1 MSHRPARSASSTAP
15 SHASSGA
22 RADELE
28 PAAGSPAATPDEAV
42 GGLDGTSAIEGES
55 SATQASPAPNGS
67 AGLGGR
73 VAQRVPQLAA
83 LARSDTGRAA
93 ALAGAMLGNNAIALV
108 TTVVFARML
117 GASGYGSLGALLA
130 AFVILMV
137 PGSALQA
144 TVAREVSRE
153 LAAGSEVAGA
163 GVHRWMTHLTA
174 AFVAVVA
181 VALLLR
187 EQIAA
192 AVGVP
197 DVAWAA
203 AATLPTG
210 WLWLM
215 LSVQRG
221 ALQAVQRYRLVGLT
235 LVAEAALRL
244 VFGAALVIAGLGV
257 TGAFLG
263 TTLALGLLV
272 VAYTVPLR
280 RLLPPPRNHAA
291 RELVPGMGHLLARA
305 RVPVAAFV
313 LIAVLQH
320 VDVIIVKHVASP
332 EKAGSY
338 AAASVAA
345 KAVIWLAMGLGFY
358 LLPEA
363 VRRAGAGEDARP
375 ILVRT
380 LGLLALVAVPL
391 VGFYALLARPL
402 LSAVFGPGLTAAAG
416 ALALLTGAMALLA
429 CGYLAVQYL
438 LAVGRRA
445 FIGLLAAAAAVEL
458 VVLPS
463 VSSDL
468 TEVALVLLGLQVALA
483 GALLVTAALTRR
495 GDSPAVTEPVAV
507 PEV

>member
-1 MSHRPARSASSTAP
+1 MARRPAASRATSPTPAAEP
-15 SHASSGA
+15 RERPREVPAA
-22 RADELE
+22 RAPDASTSGEGVAARSHG
-28 PAAGSPAATPDEAV
+28 PAAPEAA
-42 GGLDGTSAIEGES
+42 
-55 SATQASPAPNGS
+55 S
-67 AGLGGR
+67 AGAAPGNGQGLAARTAGR
-73 VAQRVPQLAA
+73 LPQLAA

-93 ALAGAMLGNNAIALV
+93 GLAGAMLGNNAIALV

-153 LAAGSEVAGA
+153 LAEGSEVAGA

-174 AFVAVVA
+174 ALVAVMA
-181 VALLLR
+181 LALLLR

-192 AVGVP
+192 AVGVQ
-197 DVAWAA
+197 DLAWAA

-235 LVAEAALRL
+235 LIGEAALRL
-244 VFGAALVIAGLGV
+244 VFGAALVLAGVGV

-272 VAYTVPLR
+272 VAYSFPLR
-280 RLLPPPRNHAA
+280 RLLPAPRDDAA
-291 RELVPGMGHLLARA
+291 RALVPGMRHLIARA

-363 VRRAGAGEDARP
+363 VRRAHAGEDARP

-380 LGLLALVAVPL
+380 LGLLAAVAVPL
-391 VGFYALLARPL
+391 VGFYALFAQQLLAI
-402 LSAVFGPGLTAAAG
+402 VFGPGLTAAAG
-416 ALALLTGAMALLA
+416 ALAFLAGAMALLA
-429 CGYLAVQYL
+429 GGYLAVQYL
-438 LAVGRRA
+438 LALGRRA
-445 FIGLLAAAAAVEL
+445 FIAVLAVAAALEL
-458 VVLPS
+458 AVLPQVGS
-463 VSSDL
+463 EL
-468 TEVALVLLGLQVALA
+468 TEVALVLLALQVLLA
-483 GALLVTAALTRR
+483 VSLLATAARVARTDR
-495 GDSPAVTEPVAV
+495 PEPREPLVV
-507 PEV
+507 PEA

>member
-1 MSHRPARSASSTAP
+1 MP
-15 SHASSGA
+15 
-22 RADELE
+22 
-28 PAAGSPAATPDEAV
+28 PAATAPEPVDAVHEPAGEALTEAPGRT
-42 GGLDGTSAIEGES
+42 GGAAG
-55 SATQASPAPNGS
+55 NG
-67 AGLGGR
+67 AGALGVR
-73 VAQRVPQLAA
+73 ALERVPQLAA
-83 LARSDTGRAA
+83 FARSDTGRAA
-93 ALAGAMLGNNAIALV
+93 ALASAMLANNAIALV
-108 TTVVFARML
+108 TTVVFARLL

-144 TVAREVSRE
+144 TVAREVSHE
-153 LAAGSEVAGA
+153 LASGSEVAGA
-163 GVHRWMTHLTA
+163 GVHRWLSHLTA
-174 AFVAVVA
+174 AFFVVTLVAV
-181 VALLLR
+181 LLR
-187 EQIAA
+187 EPIAA

-197 DVAWAA
+197 EVAWAA

-235 LVAEAALRL
+235 LVGEAALRL
-244 VFGAALVIAGLGV
+244 VMGLALLLVGLGV

-263 TTLALGLLV
+263 TTLALALLV
-272 VAYTVPLR
+272 VAYTFPLR
-280 RLLPPPRNHAA
+280 RLLPPPRDHAA
-291 RELVPGMGHLLARA
+291 RALVPGMRHLIARA

-320 VDVIIVKHVASP
+320 VDVIIVKHVASA

-358 LLPEA
+358 LLPES
-363 VRRAGAGEDARP
+363 VRRAQAGEDARP

-380 LGLLALVAVPL
+380 LALLALVAVPL
-391 VGFYALLARPL
+391 VAFYVVLGRLLL
-402 LSAVFGPGLTAAAG
+402 EIVFGPGLTAAAG

-438 LAVGRRA
+438 LALGRRA

-458 VVLPS
+458 LVLPR
-463 VSSDL
+463 VGDDL
-468 TEVALVLLGLQVALA
+468 VDVALVLLVLQVVLGA
-483 GALLVTAALTRR
+483 GLLTIAALTRR
-495 GDSPAVTEPVAV
+495 ATAPVEETEPLVV
-507 PEV
+507 PEA

>member
-1 MSHRPARSASSTAP
+1 MARRPAASRATSPTPAAEPRERPREVPATHAPDTSTSGDGAAAP
-15 SHASSGA
+15 SQGA
-22 RADELE
+22 
-28 PAAGSPAATPDEAV
+28 AAPEVA
-42 GGLDGTSAIEGES
+42 
-55 SATQASPAPNGS
+55 S
-67 AGLGGR
+67 AGAAPGNGQGLAAR
-73 VAQRVPQLAA
+73 TADRLPQLAA

-93 ALAGAMLGNNAIALV
+93 GLAGAMLGNNAIALV

-153 LAAGSEVAGA
+153 LAEGSEVAGA

-174 AFVAVVA
+174 ALVAVLA
-181 VALLLR
+181 LALLLR

-192 AVGVP
+192 AVGVQ
-197 DVAWAA
+197 DLGWAA

-235 LVAEAALRL
+235 LVGEAALRL
-244 VFGAALVIAGLGV
+244 AFGAALVLAGVGV

-272 VAYTVPLR
+272 VAYSFPLR
-280 RLLPPPRNHAA
+280 RLLPAPRDDAA
-291 RELVPGMGHLLARA
+291 RALVPGMRHLIARA
-305 RVPVAAFV
+305 CVPVAAFV

-363 VRRAGAGEDARP
+363 VRRAQAGEDARP

-380 LGLLALVAVPL
+380 LGLLAAVAVPL
-391 VGFYALLARPL
+391 VGFYALFAQPL
-402 LSAVFGPGLTAAAG
+402 LAIVFGPGLTAAAG
-416 ALALLTGAMALLA
+416 ALAFLAGAMALLA
-429 CGYLAVQYL
+429 GGYLAVQYL
-438 LAVGRRA
+438 LALGRRA
-445 FIGLLAAAAAVEL
+445 FIAVLAVAAALEL
-458 VVLPS
+458 AVLPRVGS
-463 VSSDL
+463 EL
-468 TEVALVLLGLQVALA
+468 TEVALVLLALQVLLA
-483 GALLVTAALTRR
+483 VSLLATAARAART
-495 GDSPAVTEPVAV
+495 DHPEPRDPLVV
-507 PEV
+507 PEA

>member
-1 MSHRPARSASSTAP
+1 VSGGGVAARL
-15 SHASSGA
+15 A
-22 RADELE
+22 RR
-28 PAAGSPAATPDEAV
+28 
-42 GGLDGTSAIEGES
+42 I
-55 SATQASPAPNGS
+55 
-67 AGLGGR
+67 
-73 VAQRVPQLAA
+73 PQLAA

-144 TVAREVSRE
+144 TVAREVSHE

-163 GVHRWMTHLTA
+163 GVHRWMSHLT
-174 AFVAVVA
+174 
-181 VALLLR
+181 VALLAVIGIAVLLR
-187 EQIAA
+187 GPLAGLIA
-192 AVGVP
+192 VP
-197 DVAWAA
+197 DLAWAA

-235 LVAEAALRL
+235 LVGEAALRL
-244 VFGAALVIAGLGV
+244 VFGLVLVLLGLGV

-263 TTLALGLLV
+263 TTIALGLLV
-272 VAYTVPLR
+272 LAYTVPLR
-280 RLLPPPRNHAA
+280 RLLPPPRSAAA
-291 RELVPGMGHLLARA
+291 REAVPGMRHLIARA
-305 RVPVAAFV
+305 RVPVIAFV

-320 VDVIIVKHVASP
+320 VDVIIVKHVATA

-363 VRRAGAGEDARP
+363 VRRTQAGEDARP
-375 ILVRT
+375 ILART
-380 LGLLALVAVPL
+380 LALLGAVALPLVA
-391 VGFYALLARPL
+391 FYAVFAMPL
-402 LSAVFGPGLTAAAG
+402 LETVFGPGLTAAAG
-416 ALALLTGAMALLA
+416 ALALLTGAMAMLA

-438 LAVGRRA
+438 LALGRRA
-445 FIGLLAAAAAVEL
+445 FILMLAAAAAFEVVALFQVGANL
-458 VVLPS
+458 V
-463 VSSDL
+463 
-468 TEVALVLLGLQVALA
+468 EVALLLLGLELVLSL
-483 GALLVTAALTRR
+483 ALLLTAVRARR
-495 GDSPAVTEPVAV
+495 SHGAPDGLVV
-507 PEV
+507 PEA